1 MKTSTRLTVLLL
13 TASAAVFGLGGCNS
27 FESRAKEKSE
37 VFNSLPSRTQQRLEH
52 GNIKV
57 GDTPDMVYI
66 ALGDPDEKR
75 DVDSAAGQQT
85 SWIYRTYWQQYEGTT
100 WVGWHR
106 MIVPAANGR
115 GYVVFHEPIERDLY
129 TTRVDEVIRVTFADG
144 KVTTVDQRK
153 R

>member
-1 MKTSTRLTVLLL
+1 MAILVGQVEKLTGVSIGFK
-13 TASAAVFGLGGCNS
+13 ASVYV
-27 FESRAKEKSE
+27 R
-37 VFNSLPSRTQQRLEH
+37 QREAS
-52 GNIKV
+52 NIKV

-75 DVDSAAGQQT
+75 DLDSAAGQQT
-85 SWIYRTYWQQYEGTT
+85 SWIYRTYWQQYEGTA

-115 GYVVFHEPIERDLY
+115 GYVVFHEPIERNLY
-129 TTRVDEVIRVTFADG
+129 STRVDEVIRVTFADG